1 MAKLTIDFERCKGC
15 SLCVATCPKKLLKI
29 DTERL
34 NRKGYNPAVLT
45 DEGAC
50 IHCAMC
56 ATMCPDCVIT
66 IED

>member
-1 MAKLTIDFERCKGC
+1 MKLIIDTEKCKGC
-15 SLCVATCPKKLLKI
+15 SLCVATCPKHLLKI
-29 DTERL
+29 DTSAL

-56 ATMCPDCVIT
+56 ATMCPDCIIT
-66 IED
+66 VVE